1 MKNDLLY
8 MEQIILNTI
17 QTDGW
22 FNKGGYDMRTT
33 KIFKRDFTM
42 VVIGQIISLF
52 GNAILRFALPLY
64 LLRETNSSSLFG
76 AVTACSFIPMV
87 IFSFLGG
94 VIADRINKR
103 NIMVILDFITA
114 TIISIF
120 YISLGELPL
129 VPLMVVVLMLL
140 YGISG
145 AYQPSVQASIP
156 LLVEYE
162 VLAKGNATVN
172 MVSTLSNLL
181 GPVIGGVMFGYFGL
195 TPILFLSI
203 ICFIISAV
211 MEIFIHIPHQKRKM
225 ETGVFATVR
234 NDLKD
239 SFHFVKNER
248 PIFLSVVGILAL
260 FNLVLS
266 AAMIVGIPVMVVQ
279 VLGMSDTDLGIAQGA
294 LGLGGLVGGM
304 LAGLIAE
311 KFSVRHNY
319 IFLLICSI
327 AAFIM
332 GVSLM
337 SFVPKIIG
345 FWAITAMSFVT
356 MCVSTMFTV
365 SIFTVVQQRTPVH
378 LLDKIMATII
388 AILGCS
394 QPIGQALYGVL
405 FEILYAMPWTVMVG
419 AAIVAFV
426 ISMLSKGIFYHLE
439 KEE

>member
-1 MKNDLLY
+1 
-8 MEQIILNTI
+8 
-17 QTDGW
+17 
-22 FNKGGYDMRTT
+22 MRTE

-52 GNAILRFALPLY
+52 GNAMLRFALSLY
-64 LLRETNSSSLFG
+64 LLRETDSSSLFG
-76 AVTACSFIPMV
+76 AVTACSFIPLV
-87 IFSFLGG
+87 VFSFLGD

-103 NIMVILDFITA
+103 NIMVALDFLTA
-114 TIISIF
+114 AIVSIF
-120 YISLGELPL
+120 YIALGQLSL
-129 VPLMVVVLMLL
+129 VPLMIVVLMLL

-162 VLAKGNATVN
+162 ALAKGNATIN

-181 GPVIGGVMFGYFGL
+181 GPVIGGVLFGCFGL
-195 TPILFLSI
+195 IPILFLSI

-211 MEIFIHIPHQKRKM
+211 MEIFIHIPHQKRKA
-225 ETGVFATVR
+225 ETGVFVTVR
-234 NDLKD
+234 NDLKE
-239 SFHFVKNER
+239 SFRFVKREK

-279 VLGMSDTDLGIAQGA
+279 VLGMSDTDLGVAQGA

-304 LAGLIAE
+304 LAGAVTE
-311 KFSVRHNY
+311 KLSIKHNY
-319 IFLLICSI
+319 IFLLLCSI

-337 SFVPKIIG
+337 AFVPRVIG
-345 FWAITAMSFVT
+345 FWLITAMSFMT

-365 SIFTVVQQRTPVH
+365 SIYTVVQQRTPIH
-378 LLDKIMATII
+378 LLGKIMASII
-388 AILGCS
+388 AIASCS
-394 QPIGQALYGVL
+394 QPIGQALYGIL
-405 FEILYAMPWTVMVG
+405 FEKLYAMPWIVMIG
-419 AAIVAFV
+419 AANVSFC
-426 ISMLSKGIFYHLE
+426 ISILSKGTFYRLE

>member
-1 MKNDLLY
+1 
-8 MEQIILNTI
+8 
-17 QTDGW
+17 
-22 FNKGGYDMRTT
+22 MRTA

-64 LLRETNSSSLFG
+64 LLRETNSASLFG

-87 IFSFLGG
+87 VFSFLGG

-103 NIMVILDFITA
+103 NIMVTLDFLTA

-120 YISLGELPL
+120 YISLGQLPL
-129 VPLMVVVLMLL
+129 VPLMIVVLMLL

-145 AYQPSVQASIP
+145 AYQPSVQASVP

-162 VLAKGNATVN
+162 VLAKGNATIN
-172 MVSTLSNLL
+172 MVSTLANLL
-181 GPVIGGVMFGYFGL
+181 GPVIGGVLFGYFGL

-203 ICFIISAV
+203 VCFIISAV
-211 MEIFIHIPHQKRKM
+211 MEMFIHIPHQKRKA
-225 ETGVFATVR
+225 ETGIFVTVC
-234 NDLKD
+234 NDLKE
-239 SFHFVKNER
+239 SFHFVKKEK

-279 VLGMSDTDLGIAQGA
+279 VLGMSDTNLGIAQGA

-304 LAGLIAE
+304 LAGVVAE
-311 KFSVRHNY
+311 KLTIRQNY
-319 IFLLICSI
+319 IFLLVCSV

-337 SFVPKIIG
+337 TFVPKIVG
-345 FWAITAMSFVT
+345 FWIITAMSFMA

-365 SIFTVVQQRTPVH
+365 SIFTVVQQRTPIY
-378 LLDKIMATII
+378 LLGKIMATII
-388 AILGCS
+388 AISGCS

-405 FEILYAMPWTVMVG
+405 FEKMYAMPWTVMVG
-419 AAIVAFV
+419 ASIVAFC
-426 ISMLSKGIFYHLE
+426 ISMFSKGIFCRLE

>member
-1 MKNDLLY
+1 
-8 MEQIILNTI
+8 
-17 QTDGW
+17 
-22 FNKGGYDMRTT
+22 MRTA

-87 IFSFLGG
+87 VFSFLGG

-103 NIMVILDFITA
+103 NIMVALDFLTA
-114 TIISIF
+114 AIISIF

-129 VPLMVVVLMLL
+129 VPLMIIVLMLL

-145 AYQPSVQASIP
+145 TYQPSVQASIP

-162 VLAKGNATVN
+162 VLAKGNATIN

-181 GPVIGGVMFGYFGL
+181 GPVIGGVLFGYFGL

-211 MEIFIHIPHQKRKM
+211 MEIFIHIPHQKRNA
-225 ETGVFATVR
+225 ETGVFITVR

-239 SFHFVKNER
+239 SFRFVKKEK

-266 AAMIVGIPVMVVQ
+266 AAMIVGIPIMVVQ
-279 VLGMSDTDLGIAQGA
+279 VLDMSDTDLGIAQGA
-294 LGLGGLVGGM
+294 LGLGGLVGGI
-304 LAGLIAE
+304 LAGMVAE
-311 KFSVRHNY
+311 KLSIKHNY

-337 SFVPKIIG
+337 TFVPKSIG
-345 FWAITAMSFVT
+345 FWIITAMSFMT

-365 SIFTVVQQRTPVH
+365 SIFTVVQQRTPIH
-378 LLDKIMATII
+378 LLGKIMATII
-388 AILGCS
+388 AISGCS
-394 QPIGQALYGVL
+394 QPVGQALYGVL
-405 FEILYAMPWTVMVG
+405 FEKLYAMSWSVMVG
-419 AAIVAFV
+419 AAIVAFC
-426 ISMLSKGIFYHLE
+426 ISMFSKGVFYRLE